1 MHNLELFAFL
11 LAGILITLAQ
21 IKAHSLLKEMGK
33 ARLWPTCTLVLVANL
48 HIALGFLWAVSSILE
63 HEMQAAM
70 TGVLVFGGM
79 GIVIGV
85 FNYRLFICKK

>member
-21 IKAHSLLKEMGK
+21 IRIHNSLKETGK
-33 ARLWPTCTLVLVANL
+33 AKLWPCTLVLTSNL
-48 HIALGFLWAVSSILE
+48 LIALGLLWGVSSILE

-70 TGVLVFGGM
+70 TGILIFSGS

-85 FNYRLFICKK
+85 FTYRRYMSKS

>member
-21 IKAHSLLKEMGK
+21 IKTHSILKEMGK
-33 ARLWPTCTLVLVANL
+33 ARFTTCTLVLVANL

-70 TGVLVFGGM
+70 TGILVFGGL

-85 FNYRLFICKK
+85 LNYRLFICKN